1 MCSLG
6 NMVFMR
12 DLTWRRSSVFCAS
25 LGLVTVFAGCE
36 AFSGYAVQTVVNA
49 AHHGARD
56 KNGVLPDYGGDGEAR
71 IFDNDLGW
79 HIVLSEGFVVTT
91 SAKIEPCEGDGL
103 ALGLPFGPFPEDLTD
118 LDARVTDF
126 ALMDLHANEYCN
138 LIIEYGRYQS
148 SVAAMAEDE
157 PFPIGDLTN
166 VEGASIYLAGTAEKP
181 DGKGGNTVINFG
193 FRSEQTVIVNL
204 DMSTLEEGGP
214 WTITG
219 DEPNGRALTVAK
231 TYDEFFRGVDFA
243 TLDKAAFEK
252 GLPDRLAAQTRL
264 VLGTTI

>member
-1 MCSLG
+1 
-6 NMVFMR
+6 MR
-12 DLTWRRSSVFCAS
+12 DQTLRRSSCVCAA
-25 LGLVTVFAGCE
+25 LGLVAVLAGCE
-36 AFSGYAVQTVVNA
+36 AFSGYAVPTVVNG

-56 KNGVLPDYGGDGEAR
+56 ESGTVPNYGGAGEAR

-79 HIVLSEGFVVTT
+79 HIVLSEGFVVATA
-91 SAKIEPCEGDGL
+91 AKIEPCEGEGVP
-103 ALGLPFGPFPEDLTD
+103 LGLPFGPFPENLTD

-126 ALMDLHANEYCN
+126 ALIDLRADEYCN
-138 LIIEYGRYQS
+138 LIVEFGRYQG

-157 PFPIGDLTN
+157 PFPIGNLSN
-166 VEGASIYLAGTAEKP
+166 VEGASIFLAGTAEKP
-181 DGKGGNTVINFG
+181 DGMGGSTVINFG

-204 DMSTLEEGGP
+204 DMSTLEDGGP

-243 TLDKAAFEK
+243 TVDKAAFEK
-252 GLPDRLAAQTRL
+252 ELPDRLAAQTRL